1 MEAISATAIVEED
14 WAAEQ
19 ADHSRSTLRRT
30 FQRVADAL
38 HRFIYI
44 RVGGDSALA
53 EDILQE
59 VCCAAAESKTI
70 PPDEDERGRWLFGI
84 GRNLI
89 RGHLRR
95 LKRRGIHLPF
105 DDANVSRRLADDMGS
120 RPLPEEVLAD
130 RQRIDQLL
138 LAITSL
144 DAADQALIFSFYFD
158 GQSSVELAEASGV
171 SLKSI
176 ESKLYRVRHRL
187 RARLDA

>member
-1 MEAISATAIVEED
+1 MEAISRAVVVEED
-14 WAAEQ
+14 WAAE
-19 ADHSRSTLRRT
+19 ATDHSRSTLRQT

-38 HRFIYI
+38 HRFIYV

-59 VCCAAAESKTI
+59 VCRVAAESNTI

-89 RGHLRR
+89 RRHVRR
-95 LKRRGIHLPF
+95 LKRQGIHLPLN
-105 DDANVSRRLADDMGS
+105 DPNVTRRLADDMGR

-130 RQRIDQLL
+130 RERADQLL

-144 DAADQALIFSFYFD
+144 NAADQALIFSFYFD

-187 RARLDA
+187 RARLGA